1 MLPYQVRR
9 ELVQSLRISLGE
21 FALDDDVFAFQI
33 TELLQF
39 PDERRDEK
47 ASAPELRSPI
57 LNGCCACA
65 ASGQVTAK

>member
-1 MLPYQVRR
+1 M
-9 ELVQSLRISLGE
+9 SLGE